1 MPLTTCAGSLL
12 GDHRPDADKS
22 AEELRIELAQLRDVW
37 RVDRDELKKLHQV
50 CCGRIRVL
58 GVDGGVSVGPRL
70 WQGGKQVSGCQGA
83 TVQLQVFRRQVVFEL
98 TLFVRSVVW
107 PGAGD

>member
-1 MPLTTCAGSLL
+1 MPLTLCAGSLL

-50 CCGRIRVL
+50 RGGREEEGREAL
-58 GVDGGVSVGPRL
+58 GLDVGRQL
-70 WQGGKQVSGCQGA
+70 AQG
-83 TVQLQVFRRQVVFEL
+83 
-98 TLFVRSVVW
+98 
-107 PGAGD
+107 